1 MKVHKPYGI
10 YERFVKRPLDIIC
23 AVLALTVFCWLY
35 ALVALLVRIK
45 LGSPV
50 LFKQDRPGKD
60 EQIFTLYKFRTMTDK
75 RDDNGDLLPDEL
87 RLTSF
92 GKLLRRLSLDELPE
106 ALNIL
111 RGDMSVVGPRPL
123 LVSYLGRYSERQRR
137 RHEVRPGLTGLAQV
151 NGRNTCTWEEKFEYD
166 IRYVDKITFWGDLK
180 IVFSTI
186 FKAIF
191 KQEGISSETSATME
205 EFKGTTA

>member
-60 EQIFTLYKFRTMTDK
+60 EQIFTLYKFRTMTDMLADK
-75 RDDNGDLLPDEL
+75 RNLSADDSGDNV
-87 RLTSF
+87 
-92 GKLLRRLSLDELPE
+92 
-106 ALNIL
+106 AH
-111 RGDMSVVGPRPL
+111 SVV
-123 LVSYLGRYSERQRR
+123 VSKL
-137 RHEVRPGLTGLAQV
+137 
-151 NGRNTCTWEEKFEYD
+151 
-166 IRYVDKITFWGDLK
+166 
-180 IVFSTI
+180 
-186 FKAIF
+186 
-191 KQEGISSETSATME
+191 
-205 EFKGTTA
+205 

>member
-1 MKVHKPYGI
+1 M
-10 YERFVKRPLDIIC
+10 
-23 AVLALTVFCWLY
+23 
-35 ALVALLVRIK
+35 LL
-45 LGSPV
+45 S
-50 LFKQDRPGKD
+50 
-60 EQIFTLYKFRTMTDK
+60 DK

-123 LVSYLGRYSERQRR
+123 LVSYLDRYSERQRR